1 MKNASSVARVEDE
14 LLLKG
19 QGRFVDDIE
28 LPGMLHACFVR
39 SAVAHAKIV
48 SIQKDDAL
56 SLPGVHAIYQ
66 HKDLCSVIKKERIP
80 QAIQSAM
87 IKFDVDPFW
96 LAKEEVCYVGEPVVV
111 V

>member
-48 SIQKDDAL
+48 SIQ
-56 SLPGVHAIYQ
+56 
-66 HKDLCSVIKKERIP
+66 
-80 QAIQSAM
+80 
-87 IKFDVDPFW
+87 
-96 LAKEEVCYVGEPVVV
+96 
-111 V
+111 